1 MGVIFI
7 LMALYLLWGQKVLHV
22 QAGKSSLVV
31 LAAASGIIM
40 GMFGVGGPL
49 MAAFFLEAT
58 KTKEDYLGTTQL
70 MGGLTLTVDFIM
82 RVANG
87 MFSADLSGYTLL
99 GLVFMIAG
107 LFIARSLA
115 RRMTALTLRKIICL
129 VILVDGVFMLFHNV

>member
-1 MGVIFI
+1 
-7 LMALYLLWGQKVLHV
+7 
-22 QAGKSSLVV
+22 
-31 LAAASGIIM
+31 
-40 GMFGVGGPL
+40 MFGVGGPL

-87 MFSADLSGYTLL
+87 MFSADLIGYTLL

-107 LFIARSLA
+107 LFIARSLV
-115 RRMTALTLRKIICL
+115 RRMNALTLRKIICL